1 MSFSVNGVQHRL
13 STGTDD
19 KKLAQRIFDKV
30 MGQVAEEKW
39 FPKKPQERVY
49 TYDDLAAEY
58 EEFAKPRHR
67 GFEKTTKSA
76 LVKLQA
82 HFGGMTLPLKR
93 KAIVEFQ
100 TVMLA
105 KKRVNGEGLKP
116 AYINRLTSVLRSMYT
131 YGIDVGILQRDSVL
145 IFERTKLKGEVKRM
159 RFLSLEEAD
168 RLIHACDAEVQPIVI
183 TALNTRL
190 SLFALK

>member
-1 MSFSVNGVQHRL
+1 
-13 STGTDD
+13 
-19 KKLAQRIFDKV
+19 
-30 MGQVAEEKW
+30 
-39 FPKKPQERVY
+39 
-49 TYDDLAAEY
+49 
-58 EEFAKPRHR
+58 
-67 GFEKTTKSA
+67 
-76 LVKLQA
+76 
-82 HFGGMTLPLKR
+82 MTLRLKR

-131 YGIDVGILQRDSVL
+131 YGIDVVILQRDSVL

-168 RLIHACDAEVQPIVI
+168 RLIHACDAEVRPIVI
-183 TALNTRL
+183 TALNTGMRRGEIL
-190 SLFALK
+190 GLKWGATTD